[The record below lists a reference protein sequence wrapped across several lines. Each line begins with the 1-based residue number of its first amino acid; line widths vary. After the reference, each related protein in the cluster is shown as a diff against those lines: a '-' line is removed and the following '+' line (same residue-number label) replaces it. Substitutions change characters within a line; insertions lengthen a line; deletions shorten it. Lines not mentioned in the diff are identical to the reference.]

1 MGNQILEGLEFMGD
15 QVKARLKY
23 CGKNVLVY
31 PLVKIIRAERMEIDD
46 YSRICDYV
54 YIDAGKWVKIGKY
67 CMITWHSI
75 IEGGGGVL
83 LGDRVF
89 LGPATKLLTSTYEIN
104 GFYGN
109 EFLPEGTRGFQYG
122 DIIINDDAYIGANSV
137 IMPGVTI
144 GEGAVVGANSLVD
157 RNLKPWGIYFGNPVK
172 LIGMR
177 EQPSEDKKRI
187 IESMDWTKHF

>member
-1 MGNQILEGLEFMGD
+1 MDNQVLEGLKLMGNQA
-15 QVKARLKY
+15 KARFKY
-23 CGKNVLVY
+23 CGENVYVY
-31 PLVKIIRAERMEIDD
+31 PLVKIIRAEHIEIDD

-54 YIDAGKWVKIGKY
+54 YIDAGKSVKIGKY
-67 CMITWHSI
+67 CMITWQCI
-75 IEGGGGVL
+75 IEGGAETY

-89 LGPATKLLTSTYEIN
+89 VGPGTKILTSTYEIN

-122 DIIINDDAYIGANSV
+122 NVDIHDDAYIGANSV

-144 GEGAVVGANSLVD
+144 GEGAVVGANSLVN

-177 EQPSEDKKRI
+177 ERPTEERKKI
-187 IESMDWTKHF
+187 IDAMDWTKHF